1 VRLEIFAGRGCS
13 VSPTPS
19 LPRSKK
25 VIPDP
30 SNGTKCVV
38 ARLESLVMVIV
49 MMWHLGI
56 GHPALCRVCEVEPA
70 ADPTMLFE
78 RLHHAKHFAKAEQL
92 KIKRKEKLR

>member
-1 VRLEIFAGRGCS
+1 
-13 VSPTPS
+13 
-19 LPRSKK
+19 
-25 VIPDP
+25 
-30 SNGTKCVV
+30 
-38 ARLESLVMVIV
+38 MVIV